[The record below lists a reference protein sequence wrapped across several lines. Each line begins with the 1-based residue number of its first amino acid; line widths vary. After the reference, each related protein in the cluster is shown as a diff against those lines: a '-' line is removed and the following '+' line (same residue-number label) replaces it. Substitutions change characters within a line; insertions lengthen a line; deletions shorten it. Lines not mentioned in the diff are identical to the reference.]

1 LRWLAAAANVSYLA
15 TDIRVF
21 LTKGW
26 LRYRSRCRNVS
37 EAAGGGRPVLTRAS
51 LLLLVPRQVP
61 ELRIAVER
69 IAVTKKEKI
78 Q

>member
-1 LRWLAAAANVSYLA
+1 M
-15 TDIRVF
+15 
-21 LTKGW
+21 
-26 LRYRSRCRNVS
+26 
-37 EAAGGGRPVLTRAS
+37 LTRAS